1 MDPPY
6 FQDDKLSNFIA
17 YNNQKFVWFN
27 IQFSPFRLQKYVKS
41 YSNST
46 TTTSP
51 ENELITNF
59 ATSLGLYT
67 ISNWAFVLSA

>member
-17 YNNQKFVWFN
+17 YNNQKLVWFN
-27 IQFSPFRLQKYVKS
+27 IQFSPFKLQKYVKS
-41 YSNST
+41 YAN

-51 ENELITNF
+51 DNELITNF

-67 ISNWAFVLSA
+67 INNWAFVLSA